1 MRNEKEEGMA
11 KKAEIGV
18 FGGSGFY
25 SFLNDVEEIKI
36 ETPYGPPSDRIAIGK
51 YNDKKIAFLP
61 RHGKLHQYPP
71 HKIPY
76 KANLW
81 AMKSLGVERI
91 IAPTAVG
98 SLQPNVKVGDFVIT
112 SQFVD
117 RTSGRDCT
125 FYEGPI
131 TVHVSFAEPYC
142 PELRKIAVDVMSEM
156 KLSFHPTGTVVII
169 QGPRF
174 STRAE
179 SEWFTKMG
187 WDIINMTQYPEVVLA
202 RELEMCYVNIAVV
215 TDYDVGVV
223 AGGNVEPVTQE
234 MVVKKFA
241 ENNSKLV
248 TILKSMIEKIPQE
261 RHCPCGTALTGA
273 RVEVL

>member
-1 MRNEKEEGMA
+1 MT
-11 KKAEIGV
+11 KKAEIGI

-25 SFLNDVEEIKI
+25 SFLNDVKEIKI
-36 ETPYGPPSDRIAIGK
+36 ETPYGSPSDLIAIGK

-98 SLQPNVKVGDFVIT
+98 SLQPNVKVGDFIIT

-131 TVHVSFAEPYC
+131 TVHVSLAEPYC
-142 PELRKIAVDVMSEM
+142 PELRKIAVDVMNEM
-156 KLSFHPTGTVVII
+156 KLPFHPTGTVVVI

-174 STRAE
+174 STKAE

-187 WDIINMTQYPEVVLA
+187 WDIINMTQYPEVLLA

-215 TDYDVGVV
+215 TDYDAGVV
-223 AGGNVEPVTQE
+223 ASGNVEPVTQE
-234 MVVKKFA
+234 VVVKKFA
-241 ENNSKLV
+241 ESNSKLV
-248 TILKSMIEKIPQE
+248 TILKSMIEKIPEE
-261 RHCPCGTALTGA
+261 RHCQCGKALTGA
-273 RVEVL
+273 RVEI